1 MNKISPIALEIGIV
15 KSSMLEMQANNG
27 AINQSSGLW
36 PYEKS
41 VASVGADNIREQYA
55 MYVERLLEVTD
66 KSGAETIVS
75 VGMESLFN
83 DLIARKN
90 KRYGLVL
97 IPNSNEVDAARIK
110 RNYDDRTVV
119 VNPYVGQ
126 NYLGNTTVAVP
137 VFRLADGSLY
147 MYAYSKF
154 FINDNVKNYC
164 YKTMGFEM
172 LPVLKDLDYRF
183 PPTSR
188 ELMSLSSID
197 ESFFS
202 EVLTF
207 KQ

>member
-1 MNKISPIALEIGIV
+1 
-15 KSSMLEMQANNG
+15 
-27 AINQSSGLW
+27 
-36 PYEKS
+36 
-41 VASVGADNIREQYA
+41 